1 MQLLA
6 TVATFVAFAAFGHCQ
21 SITKVNAFKDGP
33 TNLGMAIHHC
43 QGSATA
49 YSTESHYMPL
59 ADSHGFILI
68 YPNSRSSALTHNGR
82 GDSQTIVNMVKYA
95 VTNYGGDANRTFVTG
110 TSSGAMMT
118 NVMVGAY
125 PDVFKAGSAYS
136 GVPDGCFYV
145 SGATATQD
153 PPGWS
158 NSCANGQ
165 LTKTAQEWGDLVRS
179 YYPSYTGP
187 RPRMQIW
194 HGTADNTLHYPN
206 YAEAM
211 KEWSNVLA
219 LTTSK
224 TASNTPQ
231 SGYTQTIYGDGT
243 SATAQLV
250 GYSAAGVGHTV
261 PVHESM
267 DLAFLGIT
275 SIFLTFSAISAFS
288 AFSASSSSSATSAVG
303 AGCPT

>member
-1 MQLLA
+1 MQFLTRFAVLAGLA
-6 TVATFVAFAAFGHCQ
+6 TIGSSQ
-21 SITKVNAFKDGP
+21 SLTKVNDFNAGP
-33 TNLGMAIHHC
+33 TKLGMYVVVPKTLTTPAPMIVAVHHC
-43 QGSATA
+43 QGSAQG
-49 YSTESHYMPL
+49 YSTESKYMSL
-59 ADSHGFILI
+59 ASSHNFIVI
-68 YPNSRSSALTHNGR
+68 FPNSKSGGGCFDVASTATLTHNGG

-95 VTNYGGDANRTFVTG
+95 AEKYGGDLNRTFVTG

-118 NVMVGAY
+118 NVLVGAY

-145 SGATATQD
+145 AGSTATQD

-165 LTKTAQEWGDLVRS
+165 TTKTAQQWGDLTRS
-179 YYPSYTGP
+179 YYPNYTGP

-206 YAEAM
+206 YQEAM
-211 KEWSNVLA
+211 KQWSNVLG

-224 TASNTPQ
+224 QTANTPQ

-243 SATAQLV
+243 TTTAQLV
-250 GYSAAGVGHTV
+250 GYSAQGVGHSV
-261 PVHESM
+261 PIHETM
-267 DLAFLGIT
+267 DLAFFGI
-275 SIFLTFSAISAFS
+275 A
-288 AFSASSSSSATSAVG
+288 
-303 AGCPT
+303 

>member
-1 MQLLA
+1 MHLLSNLA
-6 TVATFVAFAAFGHCQ
+6 VLIALTTFGNAQ
-21 SITKVNAFKDGP
+21 SISKVSGFNSGP
-33 TNLGMAIHHC
+33 TNLGMYVYVPKKLTTPAPIIVAIHHC

-49 YSTESHYMPL
+49 YSTETKYMPL

-68 YPNSRSSALTHNGR
+68 YPNSRSSGGCFDVASTASLTHNGG
-82 GDSQTIVNMVKYA
+82 GDSETIANMVKYA
-95 VTNYGGDANRTFVTG
+95 VTNYGGDANRTYVTG

-145 SGATATQD
+145 AGATATQD

-165 LTKTAQEWGDLVRS
+165 TTKTAQAWGDLTRS
-179 YYPSYTGP
+179 YYPTYTGP

-206 YAEAM
+206 YQEM
-211 KEWSNVLA
+211 LKQWSNVLN

-224 TASNTPQ
+224 NVANTPQ

-243 SATAQLV
+243 QATAELV
-250 GYSAAGVGHTV
+250 GYSAQGVGHTV
-261 PVHESM
+261 PVHETM
-267 DLAFLGIT
+267 DLAFFGI
-275 SIFLTFSAISAFS
+275 A
-288 AFSASSSSSATSAVG
+288 
-303 AGCPT
+303 